1 MLARRLAVQAIYQW
15 HIVPSD
21 SNLLVREF
29 LAERKVGQLDEIYFA
44 ALVKNIVA
52 NYESIKSNLEE
63 FLDRDWEQI
72 EVVEKSILLIGA
84 SEVLSEEIPTK
95 VAINES
101 IELCKIFGTV
111 EGFKF
116 VNGVLDSL
124 SNQVKSTALF
134 ENFSS
139 LKL

>member
-1 MLARRLAVQAIYQW
+1 MQAIYQW

-116 VNGVLDSL
+116 VNGVLDAL

>member
-1 MLARRLAVQAIYQW
+1 MQAIYQW

-63 FLDRDWEQI
+63 FLDRDWDQI

-116 VNGVLDSL
+116 VNGVLDAL

>member
-1 MLARRLAVQAIYQW
+1 MQAIYQW